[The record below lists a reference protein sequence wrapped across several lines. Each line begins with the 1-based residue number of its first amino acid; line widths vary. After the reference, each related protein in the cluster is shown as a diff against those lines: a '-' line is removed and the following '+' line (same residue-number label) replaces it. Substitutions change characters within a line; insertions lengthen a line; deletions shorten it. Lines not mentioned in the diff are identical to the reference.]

1 MNKLNILWTTDNK
14 DTVTHMLGMYVI
26 NAKIHGWWDEI
37 NVLIWGAS
45 QKLVTRDPEI
55 QKLVA
60 ELQEH
65 GVTVEACKACADSFC
80 VSDSLTEMGISV
92 RFTGQALTEYL
103 KSADKFLSI

>member
-14 DTVTHMLGMYVI
+14 DTVTHMLGMYAI
-26 NAKIHGWWDEI
+26 NAKAHGWWDEI

-45 QKLVTRDPEI
+45 QKLVASDPEI
-55 QKLVA
+55 QKLVI
-60 ELQEH
+60 EMQEN

-80 VSDSLTEMGISV
+80 VSESLAEMGVNV

-103 KSADKFLSI
+103 QSESKLLTV